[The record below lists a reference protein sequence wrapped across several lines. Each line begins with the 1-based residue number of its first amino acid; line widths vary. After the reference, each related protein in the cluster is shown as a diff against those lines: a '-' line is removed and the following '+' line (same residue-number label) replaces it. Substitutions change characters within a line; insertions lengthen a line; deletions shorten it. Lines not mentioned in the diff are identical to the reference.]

1 MGIAALITWLVTAVL
16 GFTMLGLWV
25 ARGGLRAVRAG
36 AGAGAPSRFAPGLV
50 FSHFLLA
57 AAGLVVW
64 IVYLVADA
72 EALTWVA
79 FGLLLVVAI
88 LGDVLFVRWYKGRGS
103 GSAESGLPKP
113 VVYAHGLF
121 AVTTVI
127 LVLLTALGVGGR

>member
-16 GFTMLGLWV
+16 GFTMLGMWV
-25 ARGGLRAVRAG
+25 ARGGLRAVGGG
-36 AGAGAPSRFAPGLV
+36 AGAGATSRFAPGLV
-50 FSHFLLA
+50 FGHFLLA
-57 AAGLVVW
+57 AAGLVIW

-88 LGDVLFVRWYKGRGS
+88 LGDVLFVRWYRGRGS
-103 GSAESGLPKP
+103 ASVESGLPKP

-127 LVLLTALGVGGR
+127 LVLLTALGVGG